1 MPNKSH
7 WRNKSLDFFKDPQAP
22 IILRLQAYL
31 EIKKFSGSW
40 LNITAKDLGITE
52 LDLNIE
58 LLKEARLKRFGSLF
72 LVKKQHSLGRC
83 SCNKKIARSLCRSKL
98 WLKKYYGKTE
108 TIITKNFQET
118 SIH

>member
-58 LLKEARLKRFGSLF
+58 LLKEARQMFHANVLLHLDEGSSWGVRFAHL
-72 LVKKQHSLGRC
+72 R
-83 SCNKKIARSLCRSKL
+83 
-98 WLKKYYGKTE
+98 
-108 TIITKNFQET
+108 IIYN
-118 SIH
+118 

>member
-40 LNITAKDLGITE
+40 LNITAKDLAGAATDFE
-52 LDLNIE
+52 LVLNTYVKINRIDINE
-58 LLKEARLKRFGSLF
+58 KEDIVLNLTDRFNMKRNNDRYEEDSYEKLLKRNFATS
-72 LVKKQHSLGRC
+72 VYQ
-83 SCNKKIARSLCRSKL
+83 KIIFNLSK
-98 WLKKYYGKTE
+98 
-108 TIITKNFQET
+108 
-118 SIH
+118 